1 MMPWDWI
8 GMVTIRSDT
17 RRSTSISGTISRRPG
32 SRTPTT
38 RPRRNST
45 PFSYCWTIRTDNANP
60 TSASTATTTRTV
72 SQPLMSSSLLAG
84 TAPPA
89 GTSPSFA
96 LGVLSAGGRWLV
108 PYPWR
113 SSGGV
118 AGSATPP
125 LDSAGRRVLTAC
137 RRDGRSTGADLDAL
151 GSGLLHLGH
160 QDLEY
165 AVVGRGLDSLCH
177 HMGGQGDRP
186 PEGAVAALDPVELLL
201 GGVMGEVALALD
213 GQQAILHGDVQVV
226 GVDPGQ
232 LDRDQVG
239 VLALGDVQRRRPGRG
254 PIAALRLALQ
264 AERVGEHRA
273 HLGHLVLRAAQ
284 VLERVPSHHG
294 GHLVSPSSWAVRPG
308 GSGRTQTGWLISVH
322 LPRNYVQT

>member
-17 RRSTSISGTISRRPG
+17 RRSTSTSGTISRRPG

-45 PFSYCWTIRTDNANP
+45 PFSYCWTIRTDSASP

-113 SSGGV
+113 SSGGG
-118 AGSATPP
+118 ACSATPP

-137 RRDGRSTGADLDAL
+137 RRDGRWAGAYLDAL
-151 GSGLLHLGH
+151 GGGLLHLGH
-160 QDLEY
+160 QDLQH
-165 AVVGRGLDSLCH
+165 AVVGRGLDPLGH
-177 HMGGQGDRP
+177 HVGGQGDRP

-201 GGVMGEVALALD
+201 GGVMGEVALTLD
-213 GQQAILHGDVQVV
+213 GQQAILQGDLQVV
-226 GVDPGQ
+226 GLDPGQ

-239 VLALGDVQRRRPGRG
+239 VLALGDIQRRRPGRG
-254 PIAALRLALQ
+254 RS
-264 AERVGEHRA
+264 R
-273 HLGHLVLRAAQ
+273 
-284 VLERVPSHHG
+284 S
-294 GHLVSPSSWAVRPG
+294 
-308 GSGRTQTGWLISVH
+308 
-322 LPRNYVQT
+322 